1 MDITISH
8 EMMRLAVDQ
17 AELAAEAGEV
27 PVGAVLID
35 DQGEVIAAA
44 HNQTI
49 TLNDPTAHAEMMAV
63 RRAARILGNYRLLN
77 TTLYVTIEPCVMCMG
92 AIVHA
97 RISHVIFGAYDPK
110 WGGAGSL
117 YDLASDTRL
126 NHRVAV
132 TGGVM
137 EDRCRQKMRDFFQA
151 RRIEKKIGEGRR
163 GQENP

>member
-1 MDITISH
+1 MDTTIAL
-8 EMMRLAVDQ
+8 EMMTLAVDQ
-17 AELAAEAGEV
+17 AELAADAGEV
-27 PVGAVLID
+27 PVGAVLVD
-35 DQGEVIAAA
+35 DQGAVIAAA

-49 TLNDPTAHAEMMAV
+49 TLNDPTAHAEILAV

-77 TTLYVTIEPCVMCMG
+77 TTLYVTVEPCVMCMG

-97 RISHVIFGAYDPK
+97 RVSHVIFGAYDLK

-137 EDRCRQKMRDFFQA
+137 KNRCRQMMREFFHM
-151 RRIEKKIGEGRR
+151 RRMEKKARDRNPGQGRL
-163 GQENP
+163 